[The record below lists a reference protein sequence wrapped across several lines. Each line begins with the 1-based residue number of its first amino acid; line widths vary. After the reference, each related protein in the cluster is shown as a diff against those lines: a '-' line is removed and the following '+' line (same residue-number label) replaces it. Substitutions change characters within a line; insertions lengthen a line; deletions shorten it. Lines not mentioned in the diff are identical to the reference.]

1 MPKQKFRRRPAK
13 LPIAEVNVL
22 PFIDVMLVLLVIFM
36 VTAPMLIQGVEVN
49 LPEVVAAPIDSDP
62 EEEPLVISLKANG
75 RYYLE
80 QGEDSEDPLELT
92 VIINQVQ
99 AIKKHN
105 PQLPVYIRGDRQV
118 TYGEIMGLMD
128 KLKGAGVT
136 QVELITT
143 PPEDN

>member
-1 MPKQKFRRRPAK
+1 
-13 LPIAEVNVL
+13 
-22 PFIDVMLVLLVIFM
+22 MLVLLVIFM

-118 TYGEIMGLMD
+118 TYGDIMGLMD
-128 KLKGAGVT
+128 KLR
-136 QVELITT
+136 ER
-143 PPEDN
+143 E